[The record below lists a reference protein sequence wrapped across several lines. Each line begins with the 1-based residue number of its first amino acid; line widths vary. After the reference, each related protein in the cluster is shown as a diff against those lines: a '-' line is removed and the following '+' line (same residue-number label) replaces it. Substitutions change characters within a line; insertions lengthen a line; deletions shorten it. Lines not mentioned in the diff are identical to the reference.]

1 MAQNDPL
8 QGFED
13 FLEADFQPLRFAND
27 LLKVTNNGTD
37 TDVLDLKT
45 CVKRCSYDLQELDRR
60 IEGAIK
66 TNPSHVLE
74 QIEKRKKE
82 KSFVGDTLKS
92 NTEYLSM
99 SYNRLQQD
107 ILEPFERA
115 LKLQTVSSKI
125 HQTTTLLRSS
135 LIYVHMISQL
145 QMMPLET
152 DSTDDEQLAC
162 GLKIAALHSQLK
174 INIEQNPNLATL
186 QLIKSCENNVVSP
199 NRQELLRYLSTNL
212 TRDCLNNLKMENNPK
227 RIVTLIKAL
236 YTLSPVDLFDTI
248 DKVLS
253 SKIQTTAQVL
263 SKTIT
268 SIRNFNLS
276 LDDAMENRNSILTLQ
291 NLMEECEIEGN
302 TNTLRNYLSQRK
314 FSSLI
319 DQFWSKVT
327 NSFKRDFEMS
337 YNRGGPVGKSL
348 QSNSNLIYEAISK
361 CFGEN
366 DPSNELQGELQYILK
381 AVSILDTN
389 RK

>member
-1 MAQNDPL
+1 
-8 QGFED
+8 G
-13 FLEADFQPLRFAND
+13 
-27 LLKVTNNGTD
+27 
-37 TDVLDLKT
+37 
-45 CVKRCSYDLQELDRR
+45 
-60 IEGAIK
+60 
-66 TNPSHVLE
+66 
-74 QIEKRKKE
+74 
-82 KSFVGDTLKS
+82 
-92 NTEYLSM
+92 

-152 DSTDDEQLAC
+152 DSTDDAALAC

-174 INIEQNPNLATL
+174 INIAANPNLATL

-291 NLMEECEIEGN
+291 NLMAACAIEGN

-381 AVSILDTN
+381 AVSILDT
-389 RK
+389 